1 MVQRNNPEDM
11 LWFSKFTSD
20 PGLPIA
26 MMMFACNAMYIM
38 ISGNSAVQH
47 AECGNERGGGGDS
60 EREIE
65 VIAKLKNI
73 DGTSIK
79 K

>member
-1 MVQRNNPEDM
+1 MVQRNNPEDT

-38 ISGNSAVQH
+38 ISAAIQRCSTLSA
-47 AECGNERGGGGDS
+47 ATRERG
-60 EREIE
+60 REIE
-65 VIAKLKNI
+65 VRAKLKNI